1 MNTYIIILAAGC
13 ALLLSFVLGVIVT
26 DRIYQRVYDRSEE
39 REAPSP
45 LSGTES
51 PGSFRMTGT
60 GHCVKCGETSVGNGV
75 FGETHGTVICPR
87 CGEAPVGTGNRVPGA
102 MTGEDAEPSAASGLT
117 EEEKRRYEE
126 ERKAFDDCMKYNIDQ
141 AYGTAGKHGGA

>member
-1 MNTYIIILAAGC
+1 MNTYIIIFAAGC

-39 REAPSP
+39 RETPSP
-45 LSGTES
+45 LS
-51 PGSFRMTGT
+51 
-60 GHCVKCGETSVGNGV
+60 
-75 FGETHGTVICPR
+75 
-87 CGEAPVGTGNRVPGA
+87 GTGNRVPGA
-102 MTGEDAEPSAASGLT
+102 MTGEDAEPSAAAGLT